1 MKAGIVVFVLL
12 LAGCFSA
19 VHAQIEVMESNI
31 DLSLLDEQIA
41 KQFGKSQNLVTKANQ
56 YLQEAQSYE
65 QEMNRLMNSEGR
77 IKQGKIN
84 RYEGKRYYA
93 ILKARPYQ
101 FDAYKK
107 IYNTLNDQIVDYQEH
122 EINAEV
128 ADLQLEAKQCYKQ
141 AKKFNRKSE
150 NSEKPDRI
158 VEFVVLTGKE
168 MRKAVDYQM
177 DALKILKAAAPVNN
191 APKTMKE
198 LLQTDTT
205 TVDQPSLAP
214 LAIVPVAAMDTT
226 KAPVAAEPTLS
237 ANSIERETT
246 ATPAIVAPAV
256 AVTTVAA
263 IAAEK
268 PAEPSTV
275 PQQVAERKPLTNV
288 FISIQLMATKTS
300 ASPDEIKQVYAG
312 NREVI
317 EVKSS
322 DYIRYVVGKF
332 YTLDEAKAAM
342 AAEGIKGI
350 VVAFKDNERVSVVE
364 ATRLIQEQTK

>member
-1 MKAGIVVFVLL
+1 MKTGLIVFVLL
-12 LAGCFSA
+12 LAGSLSA
-19 VHAQIEVMESNI
+19 IRAQIEVMESNI
-31 DLSLLDEQIA
+31 DLSLLDDQIA

-56 YLQEAQSYE
+56 YLQEAQKYE

-107 IYNTLNDQIVDYQEH
+107 IYNTLNDQINDYQEH
-122 EINAEV
+122 EINAEA
-128 ADLQLEAKQCYKQ
+128 ADLQIKAKQCFKQ

-158 VEFVVLTGKE
+158 VDFVVLTGKE

-177 DALKILKAAAPVNN
+177 DALKVLKAAAPVNN

-198 LLQTDTT
+198 LLQSDSTAVTQPTEAPLAVVAVAAVDTT
-205 TVDQPSLAP
+205 TLAP
-214 LAIVPVAAMDTT
+214 AVEPSSLTASTTTNASDVPAIVPAA
-226 KAPVAAEPTLS
+226 
-237 ANSIERETT
+237 
-246 ATPAIVAPAV
+246 AI
-256 AVTTVAA
+256 TTVAA
-263 IAAEK
+263 VAPEDAVIPAVVAQPAAVR
-268 PAEPSTV
+268 A
-275 PQQVAERKPLTNV
+275 PLTNV
-288 FISIQLMATKTS
+288 FITIQLMATKVS
-300 ASPDEIKQVYAG
+300 ASAEEIKQAYSG
-312 NREVI
+312 SREVI

-350 VVAFKDNERVSVVE
+350 VVAFKDNERISVVE
-364 ATRLIQEQTK
+364 AARLIQE